1 VGDEWEAWIGRKGQ
15 VVVGPYPVSVA
26 AIGYVAEAVEDGL
39 LLERIAAGGLEV
51 APPTFVNVAA
61 RIPNWQ
67 PRSIRQ
73 PKVLQAALV
82 PLPADAAVNRHVAQR
97 YLRPLLIGDSVTSQS
112 TIVAIEP
119 KTTSLGKGFMVSE
132 EIEHRN
138 QRDEVVATTTNT
150 VFRYDRS
157 TVGAREGGGATP
169 PAPPATP
176 APAAPGAAT
185 ATATATATGLA
196 PVVLPITVTM
206 LVKAAGGVR
215 DFIPLHH
222 NAETA
227 KKSGLPTMFASWST
241 LLAVI
246 GRAVGE
252 WCGLDAEVGGVSLDM
267 RRPVF
272 VDRTLTCEGSIDEA
286 AGRLDYALRTEDG
299 TCTTGVVDIGRQH

>member
-1 VGDEWEAWIGRKGQ
+1 VGDEWEAWVGRKGE
-15 VVVGPYPVSVA
+15 VVVGPYPVSIA

-39 LLERIAAGGLEV
+39 LLERIAASGLEV

-97 YLRPLLIGDSVTSQS
+97 YLRPLRIGDSVTSQS

-119 KTTSLGKGFMVSE
+119 KTTSLGTGFMVSE
-132 EIEHRN
+132 EIEHHD
-138 QRDEVVATTTNT
+138 QRGELVATTTNT

-157 TVGAREGGGATP
+157 TVGARDGGEKQSR
-169 PAPPATP
+169 ATP
-176 APAAPGAAT
+176 APAAPAPPT
-185 ATATATATGLA
+185 TGLA

-272 VDRTLTCEGSIDEA
+272 VDRTLTCEGSLDEV
-286 AGRLDYALRTEDG
+286 AGRVEYALRTEDG
-299 TCTTGVVDIGRQH
+299 TCTTGVIDLGRQH